1 MKHALLLSTTLS
13 VLTAAPLYA
22 QSFTD
27 RVVETLSQQGYQTVE
42 IDNGPTQTKFEAV
55 GDGTKIEVIY
65 DRATGEIL
73 SQETGRFDG
82 TVVEGQ
88 PIEIDT
94 RTRDFVGDNRDD
106 NDDDDDDDD
115 DHDDDRDDDDDGD
128 RDDDDHDD
136 DGDRDDDD
144 RDDDS
149 DSGDSGESESDDSG
163 ESESDDAGDDNSDD
177 D

>member
-1 MKHALLLSTTLS
+1 MKNALLLSTTLS

-65 DRATGEIL
+65 DRASGEIL
-73 SQETGRFDG
+73 SQETERFVG

-106 NDDDDDDDD
+106 NDDEDDDD
-115 DHDDDRDDDDDGD
+115 DHDDDDDDRDDDGD
-128 RDDDDHDD
+128 ADRDD
-136 DGDRDDDD
+136 DGDADRDDD

-149 DSGDSGESESDDSG
+149 DSDDSG
-163 ESESDDAGDDNSDD
+163 ESESESDGGGDNDGDDD
-177 D
+177 